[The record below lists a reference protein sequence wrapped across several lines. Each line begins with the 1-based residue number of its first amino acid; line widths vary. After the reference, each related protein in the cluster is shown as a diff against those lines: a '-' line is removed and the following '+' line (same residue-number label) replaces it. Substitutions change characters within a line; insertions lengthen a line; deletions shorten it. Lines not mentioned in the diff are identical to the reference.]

1 MRSVA
6 VDRLFLLFDVERYR
20 TITKV
25 DIKNK
30 TIKSVILIRIETFFM
45 GNIPVNL
52 CPAAASTLAEKQS
65 MGTAFLSSL
74 AVLAA

>member
-30 TIKSVILIRIETFFM
+30 TIKSVILMRIETFFM
-45 GNIPVNL
+45 GNNPVNL
-52 CPAAASTLAEKQS
+52 CPAAASTLAAKQS